1 MCLESKFII
10 YIFEKQKFTIMK
22 KQLAIV
28 LFSGLLLSCG
38 NEVEEDVPQME
49 EVVMDQET
57 SGRVEKVQNV
67 FQTLPS
73 PLETASIFQHA
84 GANYNAELLNP
95 IANVDNYSTNTQ
107 KAINFGVY
115 GADLSYANIFEQ
127 TQETMFYMNCTKKL
141 SDALGVSSAF
151 DAATMERLE
160 ENINNKDSL
169 MIIINDAFW
178 LADAFLKENGQDN
191 LSALIVTGGWI
202 EGLYIGTKTIDKK
215 NPDEGLMLKI
225 ADQKFSLDNL
235 VQLLATY
242 DNEEV
247 KQVASKLNNLKAIYD
262 KISEEESETT
272 VEETDG
278 VTTIGGGS
286 SLSYDKETIIE
297 ITNEIEKIRNKI
309 IQ

>member
-1 MCLESKFII
+1 
-10 YIFEKQKFTIMK
+10 MK

-202 EGLYIGTKTIDKK
+202 EGLYIGTKTIDKE

-247 KQVASKLNNLKAIYD
+247 KQLASKLNNLKAIYD

-297 ITNEIEKIRNKI
+297 ITNEIEKIRNEI

>member
-1 MCLESKFII
+1 VCLESKFII

>member
-1 MCLESKFII
+1 
-10 YIFEKQKFTIMK
+10 MK

-247 KQVASKLNNLKAIYD
+247 KQLASKLNNLKAIYD

-297 ITNEIEKIRNKI
+297 ITNEIEKIRNEI